1 MSKRWKLN
9 SIIIINFNILQKVF
23 RADVDESDGCP
34 PIVAFLANQAD
45 KWEVRKIFSLKFA

>member
-1 MSKRWKLN
+1 M
-9 SIIIINFNILQKVF
+9 QKVF

-45 KWEVRKIFSLKFA
+45 KWEVRKIFSLKFAWALNFAAVSR